1 MAGSGLNGGQGQGV
15 RERAVDGKRSVWIC
29 LQKLSGRNIQG
40 KRQARPYFQ
49 KENFLFLLTLPL
61 RYSLYCKH
69 GTGKEAI
76 QVKNMKEGMIPGTR
90 GRVCYG
96 FLCEPCIPWQ

>member
-1 MAGSGLNGGQGQGV
+1 MAGSGLNGGQDKEGAGG
-15 RERAVDGKRSVWIC
+15 ALDGKRSVWMC

-76 QVKNMKEGMIPGTR
+76 QVKNMKEGMILGTR
-90 GRVCYG
+90 GRVFYG
-96 FLCEPCIPWQ
+96 FLCELCIPWQ